1 MRPCLFGVLLA
12 MALALGGCSHMSIDG
27 AKDWLD
33 EATPARTLPIASKV
47 GRGNGWAPIIAE
59 RGGDPSDL
67 VVTPVSSNGP
77 HAVAHSDARYLLDSG
92 DQLRVFVYGQ
102 PNLSRIYTVDHS
114 GNIMVPLI
122 GIVRAQRRTTY
133 QLAGAIRSLLGARY
147 VRDPNVTV
155 DIHQN
160 RPFFIL
166 GEVRTPGQYPYV
178 NGMTVETAVAI
189 AGGYSPRASKRRFR
203 VSRRVDGIVE
213 VDQGTVDYVVQPGD
227 TINVAERFF

>member
-1 MRPCLFGVLLA
+1 MRPCLYGVLLTLT
-12 MALALGGCSHMSIDG
+12 ALVGGCSHVSIERTQDWVAG
-27 AKDWLD
+27 TRMNATAPLASNGHRKD
-33 EATPARTLPIASKV
+33 
-47 GRGNGWAPIIAE
+47 GWAPITNQ
-59 RGGDPSDL
+59 RGGEPSEL
-67 VVTPVSSNGP
+67 VVTPVSTKGP

-133 QLAGAIRSLLGARY
+133 QLAGAIRARLGARF

-155 DIHQN
+155 DMHQN

-178 NGMTVETAVAI
+178 PGMTVETAVAI
-189 AGGYSPRASKRRFR
+189 AGGYTPRADKRRFR
-203 VSRRVDGIVE
+203 VNRRVDGVVE
-213 VDQGTVDYVVQPGD
+213 VDQGPATYVLQPGD
-227 TINVAERFF
+227 TINVSERFF

>member
-1 MRPCLFGVLLA
+1 MNATAPLA
-12 MALALGGCSHMSIDG
+12 SNSHR
-27 AKDWLD
+27 KH
-33 EATPARTLPIASKV
+33 
-47 GRGNGWAPIIAE
+47 GWAPITNQ
-59 RGGDPSDL
+59 RGGEPSEL
-67 VVTPVSSNGP
+67 VVTPVSTKGP

-133 QLAGAIRSLLGARY
+133 ELAGAIRARLGARF

-155 DIHQN
+155 DMHQN

-178 NGMTVETAVAI
+178 PGMTVETAVAI
-189 AGGYSPRASKRRFR
+189 AGGYTPRADKHRFR
-203 VSRRVDGIVE
+203 VNRRVDGVVE
-213 VDQGTVDYVVQPGD
+213 VDHGPATYVLQPGD
-227 TINVAERFF
+227 TINVSERFF